1 MTILKIAVIGIV
13 GVILA
18 VQLKEYKSG
27 FAVYLSLAT
36 GLIICAWTIGRMETV
51 VALAEK
57 IQSLVS
63 MNKAY
68 LTALMKM
75 LGITYVS
82 DFGAG
87 LCKDAGHSVV
97 AHQIEI
103 FGKISILAVSMPIL
117 TALIE
122 TIERLL

>member
-1 MTILKIAVIGIV
+1 MTIIKIAVIGVI
-13 GVILA
+13 GVLLA
-18 VQLKEYKSG
+18 AQLKETKSAHG
-27 FAVYLSLAT
+27 VHLSLAT
-36 GLIICAWTIGRMETV
+36 GLVICAWTVSRLESVLTMV
-51 VALAEK
+51 DK

-63 MNKAY
+63 INTAY
-68 LTALMKM
+68 IMTLVKM

-103 FGKISILAVSMPIL
+103 FGKVSILALSMPVI